1 MMRAFLPKEEVIQIF
16 GHDLF
21 SDETLVPLFQELL
34 GISGIKPFECV
45 GTNEEMV
52 LAFRLIF
59 QKEHEVNA
67 TMIKLFVDHVKSKM
81 NISDFSLLEEK
92 LL

>member
-1 MMRAFLPKEEVIQIF
+1 MLRAFLGKEKTNQIF
-16 GHDLF
+16 ARDLF
-21 SDETLVPLFQELL
+21 IDETLVPLFSELL

-45 GTNEEMV
+45 GTNEEMI